1 MRYII
6 DTHIFLWLL
15 FDTKRV
21 PTKILN
27 ILKDSLNEIYITSI
41 SFWEI
46 SLKYN
51 LGKLELNGVKP
62 EDLPQMATDMGIE
75 VLEIS
80 PIEMAS
86 FYQLPK
92 VENHKDPFD
101 RIIIWHSIVHED
113 IMVSLDRKFE
123 EYKAFGLQVLS
134 DS

>member
-1 MRYII
+1 MRYVI

-15 FDTKRV
+15 FDTKKV
-21 PTKILN
+21 PAKILN
-27 ILKDSLNEIYITSI
+27 RLKDASNAIYITSI

-80 PIEMAS
+80 PTEMAS
-86 FYQLPK
+86 FCQLLK

-101 RIIIWHSIVHED
+101 RIIIWHCIVHKD
-113 IMVSLDRKFE
+113 TMVSLDGKFG
-123 EYKAFGLQVLS
+123 EYEVFGLRVLS
-134 DS
+134 

>member
-1 MRYII
+1 MRYVI

-15 FDTKRV
+15 FDTKKV
-21 PTKILN
+21 PAKILN
-27 ILKDSLNEIYITSI
+27 RLKDASNAIYITSI

-80 PIEMAS
+80 PTEMAS

-101 RIIIWHSIVHED
+101 RIIIWHCIVHKD
-113 IMVSLDRKFE
+113 TMVSLDGKFG
-123 EYKAFGLQVLS
+123 EYEVFGLRVLS
-134 DS
+134 